1 MAQKS
6 MNGKKRKN
14 ENLKGIPL
22 GEKDA
27 KILESGDALK
37 EDQLTSGADKDPL
50 FNNLK
55 EAEEKLKVFLN
66 EMSEKANELDE
77 KIRHKISHTEEIA
90 KRELKEAE
98 NKIRENPL
106 LAVGIAA
113 GFGVLIGLL
122 LNRNK

>member
-6 MNGKKRKN
+6 INDKKQRN
-14 ENLKGIPL
+14 ENLKGKPL
-22 GEKDA
+22 EEKDV

-37 EDQLTSGADKDPL
+37 ENQLNSGADKDPL
-50 FNNLK
+50 INNLK

-66 EMSEKANELDE
+66 EMSEKANELEE
-77 KIRHKISHTEEIA
+77 KIRHQIAHTEEIVQ
-90 KRELKEAE
+90 RELKEAE